1 MGPRIPEIIIITDD
15 GDSMIW
21 DVFLDGGLQISTA
34 YCHKLLIYRSIYT
47 YIIYLEISHARQ
59 VFFFFYCKY

>member
-1 MGPRIPEIIIITDD
+1 MGPWIPEIIIITDD

-34 YCHKLLIYRSIYT
+34 YCHKLLIYRSIY
-47 YIIYLEISHARQ
+47 IYLEIISHARQ
-59 VFFFFYCKY
+59 VVVFFYCKY